1 MATEYF
7 DGYHWKNGK
16 SSNIDSTGVDRS
28 VWLENEK
35 QAYKISNYN
44 VNLYLLGDLQNK
56 DIFKIGIASNIYNR
70 CKQINKDC
78 KYLRLNHNFKIID
91 CLFIGER
98 DIAERFEKVIL
109 EKYNKNKIY
118 KRSLFSGATEVVR
131 TRKDQILEDFNIIKN
146 YRNNVNIS

>member
-16 SSNIDSTGVDRS
+16 SSNIDSTGIDRS

-35 QAYKISNYN
+35 QPYKISNYN

-91 CLFIGER
+91 YLFIGER
-98 DIAERFEKVIL
+98 DISERFEKVIL
-109 EKYNKNKIY
+109 EKYNENKIY
-118 KRSLFSGATEVVR
+118 KRSLFSGATEIIR
-131 TRKDQILEDFNIIKN
+131 TRKDRILGDFNIIKN